1 MKESRPILKLKLPI
15 KKEVL
20 VSKLPLGVVVEKK
33 QEAKKIEAKLLA
45 PKVPKPP
52 KAVSNQTPKAIKKT
66 KPKYKVIYN
75 KKEVVTKPALVTY
88 KLYAKMLAYFQN
100 KYPKC
105 FITPAMPIAI
115 GIHKQMFE
123 DEIELGVSRKQIRTF
138 CAIYCAK
145 PEYKESLKVGVP
157 RLDLLGNATSS
168 VTEEEVNPVKLME

>member
-20 VSKLPLGVVVEKK
+20 ISKFPLGVIVEKK
-33 QEAKKIEAKLLA
+33 KEVKKVEAKLLA

-52 KAVSNQTPKAIKKT
+52 KALSNQTPKAIKKT
-66 KPKYKVIYN
+66 KPKYKVIN

-88 KLYAKMLAYFQN
+88 KLYAQMLAYFQN

-105 FITPAMPIAI
+105 FVTPAMPIAI

-123 DEIELGVSRKQIRTF
+123 DEIELGVSRKQIRIF

-157 RLDLLGNATSS
+157 RLDLLGNVTSS
-168 VTEEEVNPVKLME
+168 VIEEELPPIKSL

>member
-20 VSKLPLGVVVEKK
+20 ISKFPLGVIVEKK
-33 QEAKKIEAKLLA
+33 KEVKKVEAKLL
-45 PKVPKPP
+45 VPKPP
-52 KAVSNQTPKAIKKT
+52 KAVSKTPKAIKKT
-66 KPKYKVIYN
+66 KPKYKVIN

-88 KLYAKMLAYFQN
+88 KLYAKMLAYFKN

-105 FITPAMPIAI
+105 FVTPAMPIAI

-123 DEIELGVSRKQIRTF
+123 DEIELGVSRKQIRIF

-157 RLDLLGNATSS
+157 RLDLLGNVTNS
-168 VTEEEVNPVKLME
+168 VTEEELPPIKSL

>member
-1 MKESRPILKLKLPI
+1 MTETRPILKLKLPI

-20 VSKLPLGVVVEKK
+20 ASKLPVVVVVEKK
-33 QEAKKIEAKLLA
+33 KEVKKVEAKLLA
-45 PKVPKPP
+45 PKVAQKPTPKPVQKP
-52 KAVSNQTPKAIKKT
+52 
-66 KPKYKVIYN
+66 KPKYKVIN

-88 KLYAKMLAYFQN
+88 KLYAKMLAYFKN

-123 DEIELGVSRKQIRTF
+123 DEIELGVSRKQIRIF

-145 PEYKESLKVGVP
+145 PEYKESLKVGVL
-157 RLDLLGNATSS
+157 RLDLLGNVTSS
-168 VTEEEVNPVKLME
+168 VTEEELPPIKSL

>member
-20 VSKLPLGVVVEKK
+20 ASKLPLVVVVEKK
-33 QEAKKIEAKLLA
+33 KEVKKVEAKVLA
-45 PKVPKPP
+45 PKAPKPP
-52 KAVSNQTPKAIKKT
+52 KVDLKPTPKAIQKT

-75 KKEVVTKPALVTY
+75 KKEVVTKTALVTY

-123 DEIELGVSRKQIRTF
+123 DEVDLGVSRKQIRTF

-157 RLDLLGNATSS
+157 RLDLLGNVTSS
-168 VTEEEVNPVKLME
+168 VTEEELPPIKSL